1 LTSLFDS
8 NSSAQIAKEQWIAD
22 SEYIVIPADLENR
35 VVRMTVIGS
44 ENAIVLWFYDGMTLL
59 MRQGRPEEM
68 RAALHDQFWLFHLL
82 SVN

>member
-1 LTSLFDS
+1 M
-8 NSSAQIAKEQWIAD
+8 AD

-44 ENAIVLWFYDGMTLL
+44 ENAIVLSFYDGMTLL
-59 MRQGRPEEM
+59 MRQGRQEGM